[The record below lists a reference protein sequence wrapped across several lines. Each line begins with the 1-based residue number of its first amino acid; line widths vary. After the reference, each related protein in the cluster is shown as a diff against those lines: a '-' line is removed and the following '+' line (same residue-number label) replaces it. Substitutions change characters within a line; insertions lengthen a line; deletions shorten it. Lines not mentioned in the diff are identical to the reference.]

1 MRIVVIGPYDEA
13 QQDQFRTA
21 AGSAEVIFGANAA
34 AVRDGLPEADGV
46 VGSLPDDLLAEASR
60 LRWLH
65 SPTAGVDKELTPRM
79 LASDVVLTSSAGNG
93 GIPLAEQAL
102 LLMLMLNRNVPRW
115 IEAQRNRTWDRFTHG
130 ELNGL
135 TVGIVGLGNAGA
147 DLALKARA
155 FHMRVLGLRRRTHL
169 PTPNVD
175 RLYRHEELG
184 EFLAECDFVA
194 VTAPRTP
201 ETAGLLGRDAFAA
214 MKPTACV
221 VCISRGGII
230 DDAALIDALKRG
242 EIAGAGID
250 AHGIEPLPADSE
262 FWALPNVIVTPHN
275 GATTPGTARRGR
287 EIVAENL
294 RRFVNGEALLNVVDK
309 AAGY

>member
-1 MRIVVIGPYDEA
+1 MRIVVIGPYDQE
-13 QQDQFRTA
+13 QQDQFRAA
-21 AGSAEVIFGANAA
+21 AGSADVIFGANPA
-34 AVRDGLPEADGV
+34 AVRDALPDADGV
-46 VGSLPDDLLAEASR
+46 VGSLPDELLAGATR

-93 GIPLAEQAL
+93 GIPLAEHSML
-102 LLMLMLNRNVPRW
+102 LMLNRNVLRW

-135 TVGIVGLGNAGA
+135 TVGIIGLGNAGA
-147 DLALKARA
+147 DLALKAQA

-184 EFLAECDFVA
+184 EFLAECDFVV

-201 ETAGLLGRDAFAA
+201 DSAGLLGRDAFAA
-214 MKPTACV
+214 MKPTAYV

-230 DDAALIDALKRG
+230 DDDALLDALKRG

-250 AHGIEPLPADSE
+250 AHGVEPLPADSE

-287 EIVAENL
+287 GIVAENL
-294 RRFVNGEALLNVVDK
+294 RRFANGETLLNVVDK

>member
-1 MRIVVIGPYDEA
+1 MRIVVIGPYDQA
-13 QQDQFRTA
+13 QQDQFRAA
-21 AGSAEVIFGANAA
+21 AGSAELIFGATPDS
-34 AVRDGLPEADGV
+34 VRDTLPEAEGV
-46 VGSLPDDLLAEASR
+46 VGSLPDELLAEAPH

-65 SPTAGVDKELTPRM
+65 SPAAGVDKELTPRM
-79 LASDVVLTSSAGNG
+79 LASDIVLTSSAGNG
-93 GIPLAEQAL
+93 GIPLAEHAM

-135 TVGIVGLGNAGA
+135 TVGIIGLGHAGA
-147 DLALKARA
+147 DLALKAQA

-201 ETAGLLGRDAFAA
+201 ETAGLLGRDAFAV
-214 MKPTACV
+214 MKPTSYV

-230 DDAALIDALKRG
+230 DDDALLDALNQG
-242 EIAGAGID
+242 QIAGAGLD
-250 AHGIEPLPADSE
+250 AHGTEPLPPDSP
-262 FWALPNVIVTPHN
+262 FWSQPNVIVTPHN

-294 RRFVNGEALLNVVDK
+294 RRFASGESLLNVVDK
-309 AAGY
+309 TAGY

>member
-1 MRIVVIGPYDEA
+1 MRIVVIGSYDQG

-21 AGSAEVIFGANAA
+21 AGSAEVIFGANTA
-34 AVRDGLPEADGV
+34 AVRDALPEVDGV
-46 VGSLPDDLLAEASR
+46 VGSLPDDLLAEATR

-65 SPTAGVDKELTPRM
+65 SPTAGVDKELTSRT

-93 GIPLAEQAL
+93 GIPLAEHSM

-147 DLALKARA
+147 DLALKAQA

-175 RLYRHEELG
+175 RLYRHDEIG
-184 EFLAECDFVA
+184 AFLADA
-194 VTAPRTP
+194 TLSSSRPPAPAIPPAFSAATP
-201 ETAGLLGRDAFAA
+201 SPR
-214 MKPTACV
+214 
-221 VCISRGGII
+221 
-230 DDAALIDALKRG
+230 
-242 EIAGAGID
+242 
-250 AHGIEPLPADSE
+250 
-262 FWALPNVIVTPHN
+262 
-275 GATTPGTARRGR
+275 
-287 EIVAENL
+287 
-294 RRFVNGEALLNVVDK
+294 
-309 AAGY
+309 

>member
-1 MRIVVIGPYDEA
+1 MRIVVIGSYDQG

-21 AGSAEVIFGANAA
+21 AGSAEVIFGANTA
-34 AVRDGLPEADGV
+34 AVRDALPEADGV
-46 VGSLPDDLLAEASR
+46 VGSLPDELLAEASR

-65 SPTAGVDKELTPRM
+65 SPTAGVDKELTSRM

-93 GIPLAEQAL
+93 GIPLAEHSM

-147 DLALKARA
+147 DLALKAQA

-175 RLYRHEELG
+175 RLYRHDEIG
-184 EFLAECDFVA
+184 AFLAECDFVV
-194 VTAPRTP
+194 VTAPRTRDS
-201 ETAGLLGRDAFAA
+201 AGLLGRDAFAA
-214 MKPTACV
+214 MKPTAYI

-230 DDAALIDALKRG
+230 DDDALIDALKRG

-250 AHGIEPLPADSE
+250 AHGIEPLPAGSE
-262 FWALPNVIVTPHN
+262 FWTLPSVIVTPHN

-294 RRFVNGEALLNVVDK
+294 RRFTNGEELLNVVDK

>member
-1 MRIVVIGPYDEA
+1 MRVVVIGPYDEA
-13 QQDQFRTA
+13 QQDQFRAA

-34 AVRDGLPEADGV
+34 AVRDALPEADGV
-46 VGSLPDDLLAEASR
+46 VGSLPDELLAEASR

-93 GIPLAEQAL
+93 GIPLAEHSM

-147 DLALKARA
+147 DLALKAQA

-184 EFLAECDFVA
+184 AFLAECDFVV

-201 ETAGLLGRDAFAA
+201 DSAGLLGRDAFAA
-214 MKPTACV
+214 MKPTAYV

-230 DDAALIDALKRG
+230 DDDALLDALKRG

-287 EIVAENL
+287 EISTENL
-294 RRFVNGEALLNVVDK
+294 RRFANSEPLLNVVDK
-309 AAGY
+309 TAGY